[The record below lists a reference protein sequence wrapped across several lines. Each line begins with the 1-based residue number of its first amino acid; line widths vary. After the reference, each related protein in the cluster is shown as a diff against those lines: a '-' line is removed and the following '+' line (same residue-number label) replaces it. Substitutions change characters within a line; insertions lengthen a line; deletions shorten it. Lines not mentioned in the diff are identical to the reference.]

1 MKKTSTVDSKATAG
15 AASAAKIVKAAAA
28 AHMPC
33 LTMMDEVSEVGG

>member
-28 AHMPC
+28 HMPC
-33 LTMMDEVSEVGG
+33 LTMMDEVSVGGG